1 VKKNERMK
9 RNLGFINL
17 FKLVGGLGGVGRV
30 PARKFLVNPI
40 PEPIRSGFDIF
51 NPNPRKKA

>member
-17 FKLVGGLGGVGRV
+17 FKLVGGLGGVGTR
-30 PARKFLVNPI
+30 PKNFSKPDTRPDPL
-40 PEPIRSGFDIF
+40 GF
-51 NPNPRKKA
+51 